1 MEPTTVAFFSSV
13 IIFAVRLASIP
24 ASTVWQVAGP
34 LAWSPALPARHRV
47 LHGHPRAR
55 L

>member
-1 MEPTTVAFFSSV
+1 MNFSLHNGPAVNPKHMEPTTVAFFSSV

-34 LAWSPALPARHRV
+34 LA
-47 LHGHPRAR
+47 
-55 L
+55 